1 MKHHRYRNNA
11 AKRSFIRSARET
23 FSSTPMARVAAD
35 APAVVNLT
43 RNRSYRCGVS
53 VAALSESSTER
64 EDCIQ
69 DEQEVIS
76 QHQY

>member
-1 MKHHRYRNNA
+1 MQPNEALYDLR
-11 AKRSFIRSARET
+11 AKLFQAHPWHGWRQTQMRPQWSIF
-23 FSSTPMARVAAD
+23 
-35 APAVVNLT
+35 T

-53 VAALSESSTER
+53 VAALSESCTER

-76 QHQY
+76 QDQY